1 MSTWRYALYLAVALA
16 VGLIA
21 REFVRAVVAGRLGDP
36 TPKRWGRVSLN
47 PKTFA
52 DPFGTVILP
61 ALILLLWGA
70 GGAFL
75 PPPFAYAKP
84 LPLDPTY
91 LKNRGRDR
99 TIIAL
104 SGPLTNL
111 AIGVL
116 AGLALRGGLAGSSME
131 LFFFVEAF
139 LYVNLILF
147 VFHLMPIPGLDG
159 ARILARFLPPHA
171 REVYTNLDQY
181 LVLFILVVFF
191 LLGGPLLSI
200 VDGLRHGI
208 CDVVAGT
215 LNCRR

>member
-1 MSTWRYALYLAVALA
+1 MSNWKYALYLGVALA
-16 VGLIA
+16 VGLSA
-21 REFVRAVVAGRLGDP
+21 REYVRAIVAGRLGDP

-61 ALILLLWGA
+61 GLILLLWAA
-70 GGAFL
+70 GGAFR

-91 LKNRGRDR
+91 LKNRDRDW
-99 TIIAL
+99 TLIAL

-111 AIGVL
+111 AIGVI
-116 AGLALRGGLAGSSME
+116 AGLVLRARVAGSSID
-131 LFFFVEAF
+131 LFFLVEAF
-139 LYVNLILF
+139 LYANLILF

-159 ARILARFLPPHA
+159 ARILARFLPPRA

-181 LVLFILVVFF
+181 LVLFILVIFF
-191 LLGGPLLSI
+191 LLGGPLLNI

-208 CDVVAGT
+208 CDLVAGS
-215 LNCRR
+215 LNCR

>member
-1 MSTWRYALYLAVALA
+1 MSNWRYALYLGIALA
-16 VGLIA
+16 VGLGA
-21 REFVRAVVAGRLGDP
+21 REYVRAVVAGSLGDP

-52 DPFGTVILP
+52 DPFGTYILP
-61 ALILLLWGA
+61 TLILLLWA
-70 GGAFL
+70 SGGAFR

-91 LKNRGRDR
+91 LKNRERDR
-99 TIIAL
+99 TLIAL
-104 SGPLTNL
+104 SGPLANL
-111 AIGVL
+111 VIGAI
-116 AGLALRGGLAGSSME
+116 AGLVLRTGLAGSSIDA
-131 LFFFVEAF
+131 FFFVEAF

-191 LLGGPLLSI
+191 LLGGPLLNI
-200 VDGLRHGI
+200 VDGLRRGI
-208 CDVVAGT
+208 CDVVAGSV
-215 LNCRR
+215 NCR